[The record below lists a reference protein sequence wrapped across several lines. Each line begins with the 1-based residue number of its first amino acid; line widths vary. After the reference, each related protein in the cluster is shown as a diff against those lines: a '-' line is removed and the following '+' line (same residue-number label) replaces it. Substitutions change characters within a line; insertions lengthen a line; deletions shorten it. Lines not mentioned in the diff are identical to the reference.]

1 MCGFEIR
8 KGTRDR
14 CHPYPGGRPAVVVLL
29 LLSRTSQVF
38 SWIHKQ
44 MMGGRIGGLKSTND
58 PIRIR
63 MQRFINSINK
73 CSVFIMKILIV

>member
-1 MCGFEIR
+1 MGLEIR

-44 MMGGRIGGLKSTND
+44 MDGWKNWGLKEHKRSYSDKN
-58 PIRIR
+58 PE
-63 MQRFINSINK
+63 
-73 CSVFIMKILIV
+73 VY